1 MKVLVTIGLN
11 RLSTLHIPSWCIT
24 PFTVSYFLS
33 EILRIPD
40 NGRNRNLEIC
50 YSFFLQET
58 HRDTTELLNPQRKI
72 LKYSVKVFWFPTMV
86 EQWRKFCFLEPL
98 KCLFSSFCEYIYNI
112 NIGRKTKKIN
122 IGRKNTSSQ

>member
-11 RLSTLHIPSWCIT
+11 RLSTLHIPYWCIT

-58 HRDTTELLNPQRKI
+58 HRDTTELLNPQREI

-86 EQWRKFCFLEPL
+86 EQ
-98 KCLFSSFCEYIYNI
+98 
-112 NIGRKTKKIN
+112 
-122 IGRKNTSSQ
+122 